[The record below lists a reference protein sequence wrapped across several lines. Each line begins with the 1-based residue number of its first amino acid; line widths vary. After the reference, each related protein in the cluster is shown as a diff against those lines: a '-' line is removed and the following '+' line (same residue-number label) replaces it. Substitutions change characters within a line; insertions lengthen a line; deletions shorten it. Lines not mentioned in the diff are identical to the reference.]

1 MERKTDLVRL
11 DSKIKA
17 RLERIAK
24 KNRRTLAAELA
35 IAAEAHIKMSKL
47 LSERNPH

>member
-17 RLERIAK
+17 RLERLAR
-24 KNRRTLAAELA
+24 KNKRTLAAELA
-35 IAAEAHIKMSKL
+35 VAAESHIK
-47 LSERNPH
+47 SERTK